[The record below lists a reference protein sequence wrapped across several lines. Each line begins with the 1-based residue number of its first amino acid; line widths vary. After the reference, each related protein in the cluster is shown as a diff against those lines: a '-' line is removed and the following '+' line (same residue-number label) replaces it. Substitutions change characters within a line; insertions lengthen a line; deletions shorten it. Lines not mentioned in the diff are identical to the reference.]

1 MVGRSSALSYNNASV
16 EMVVPNNSKT
26 DKRCRC
32 NQQTRFGK
40 PSLIVAALCRYRR
53 NEGGGAMPAD
63 NKPLEE
69 ITTP

>member
-1 MVGRSSALSYNNASV
+1 
-16 EMVVPNNSKT
+16 
-26 DKRCRC
+26 
-32 NQQTRFGK
+32 
-40 PSLIVAALCRYRR
+40 LCRYRR